1 MGEKPQNTVAPGDS
15 PRREHRT
22 KSPGRTQSSPQA
34 TRRGENTE
42 KKPTATREAYGKTLL
57 ELGEKRSDIVVLDAD
72 LSGSTKT
79 SKFAKVFPKRFF
91 NLGISEQDMIG
102 TAAGLALTG
111 KVPFAS
117 TFAVFETGRAWDQ
130 IRLTVCYSNINVKL
144 VATHGG
150 ITVGEDGASH
160 QALEDIALMR
170 VLPNMTVI
178 VPADATETS
187 SVINT
192 IADYKGPVYVRLG
205 RAKVP
210 YVMPDNYKFKIGK
223 AYIFRIGKE
232 VNIIAAGIM
241 VDIAKSAAQVLTN
254 QGIDTGV
261 INMSTI
267 KPLDKE
273 SLLLIA
279 KNSKV
284 IITAEEHS
292 VIGGLGGAVCEF
304 LAENYPIPV
313 RRIGIKDLFGC
324 SGSPNELLKLYNLT
338 SEDII
343 ETTKEALKK

>member
-1 MGEKPQNTVAPGDS
+1 MGERMQNTNNPPLPPFNKGGMGGF
-15 PRREHRT
+15 EHGIQG
-22 KSPGRTQSSPQA
+22 S
-34 TRRGENTE
+34 E
-42 KKPTATREAYGKTLL
+42 KKPKATRDAYGEALL
-57 ELGEKRSDIVVLDAD
+57 ELGKKRPDIVVLDAD

-79 SKFAKVFPKRFF
+79 SKFAKVFPERFF
-91 NLGISEQDMIG
+91 NIGISEQDMIG

-111 KVPFAS
+111 KIPFAS

-130 IRLTVCYSNINVKL
+130 IRLAVCYSNTNVKL

-170 VLPNMTVI
+170 ALPNMTVI
-178 VPADATETS
+178 VPADATETY

-192 IADYKGPVYVRLG
+192 IVDYNSPVYVRLG

-210 YVMPDNYKFKIGK
+210 YVMPDDYKFKVGK
-223 AYIFRIGKE
+223 AYVFHIGKD
-232 VNIIAAGIM
+232 VNIIAVGIM
-241 VDIAKSAAQVLTN
+241 VAIAKLAAQTLTD

-267 KPLDKE
+267 KPLDEKI
-273 SLLLIA
+273 LLQA
-279 KNSKV
+279 AENSKV

-304 LAENYPIPV
+304 LSENHPITV
-313 RRIGIKDLFGC
+313 RRMGIKDLFGC
-324 SGSPNELLKLYNLT
+324 SGSPEELLKLYGLT
-338 SEDII
+338 SDDIVK
-343 ETTKEALKK
+343 TAKEALQNKDVT